1 MARQR
6 PNPTPQVEGLSDY
19 KAWFL
24 EHFYTRRLLSEESIP
39 C

>member
-1 MARQR
+1 
-6 PNPTPQVEGLSDY
+6 VEGLSDY